1 VKALLACPHRV
12 KLVIVYIYY
21 WFHGGA
27 IMPYIEW
34 SDSFSVNI
42 KEIDEQHRKLIDMI
56 NKLHDAM
63 LANNGREVQ
72 AEIIF
77 EMLEYVSYHF
87 IAEEKYMSSFGYPD
101 FDAHKREHL
110 EFAAEVADLKA
121 RIDRGALILSIMPL
135 SLLRDWL
142 QNHILGT
149 DMKYSEFFNSKGLK

>member
-1 VKALLACPHRV
+1 
-12 KLVIVYIYY
+12 
-21 WFHGGA
+21 
-27 IMPYIEW
+27 MPYIEW
-34 SDSFSVNI
+34 SDSFSVKV
-42 KEIDEQHRKLIDMI
+42 KEIDDQHKKLIGMI

-63 LANNGREVQ
+63 LANRGREVQ

-87 IAEEKYMSSFGYPD
+87 TTEEKYMSSFAYPGYE
-101 FDAHKREHL
+101 AHKREHL

-149 DMKYSEFFNSKGLK
+149 DMKYSDLFNSKGLK